1 MRKIVFDND
10 AFEDFCNW
18 AVYVKKVFRKII
30 ELIKSINRTPNKE
43 IGKPEAL
50 KFNKSGYWSRRI
62 SHEHRLIY
70 KVEKNDSIYIASCK
84 GHYD

>member
-18 AVYVKKVFRKII
+18 AVYDKKVFRKII
-30 ELIKSINRTPNKE
+30 ELFKSINRTPNKG

-50 KFNKSGYWSRRI
+50 KFNKSGY
-62 SHEHRLIY
+62 
-70 KVEKNDSIYIASCK
+70 
-84 GHYD
+84 